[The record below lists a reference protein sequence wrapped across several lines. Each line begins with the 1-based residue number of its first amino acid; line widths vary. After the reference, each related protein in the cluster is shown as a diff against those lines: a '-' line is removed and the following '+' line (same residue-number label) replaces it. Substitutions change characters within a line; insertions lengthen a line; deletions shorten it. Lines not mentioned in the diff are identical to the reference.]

1 MDKTS
6 EEIRHDFPTL
16 DQMVNQAPLA
26 YLDNAATSQRPA
38 PVLKAVEDFYFHDN
52 ANVHRGVHTLAQR
65 VTDRY
70 EQARETVRQFLGAE
84 SPTEI
89 IFTKGCTEAL
99 NLVASS
105 YGMSQIQAGDEI
117 VISIQEHHSNL
128 IPWQQLAIQKG
139 AILKYIDLTD
149 EGEID
154 LTDAQEKITDQ
165 TKLVAINHASNVMGT
180 ITPLKTLV
188 ELAHQKGAVVV
199 ADGAQA
205 VLHESVNVRDLDVD
219 FYAFSGHKMLAP
231 MGIGVLYGKAS
242 LLEKMPPYQYGGEM
256 ISRVQRQESSWAQ
269 APYKF
274 EAGTQNVAGAIG
286 LAAAIDYLNNLGW
299 EWIQQQESE
308 LIQYATQELTKVAG
322 LKLYGPKE
330 AQRRS
335 GVFSFNLG
343 QIHPHD
349 VATAL
354 DMAGVAVRA
363 GHHCAQPLMEYLGV
377 PATVRASFAFY
388 NTKAE
393 VDQLVAGLQATKEF
407 FDHGA

>member
-6 EEIRHDFPTL
+6 EEIRHDFPAL

-38 PVLKAVEDFYFHDN
+38 PVLKTVEDFYFHDN

-65 VTDRY
+65 ATDRY

-205 VLHESVNVRDLDVD
+205 VLHEPVNVRDLDVD
-219 FYAFSGHKMLAP
+219 FYALSGHKMLAP

-286 LAAAIDYLNNLGW
+286 LAAAIVYLNNLSWG
-299 EWIQQQESE
+299 
-308 LIQYATQELTKVAG
+308 
-322 LKLYGPKE
+322 
-330 AQRRS
+330 
-335 GVFSFNLG
+335 
-343 QIHPHD
+343 
-349 VATAL
+349 
-354 DMAGVAVRA
+354 
-363 GHHCAQPLMEYLGV
+363 
-377 PATVRASFAFY
+377 
-388 NTKAE
+388 
-393 VDQLVAGLQATKEF
+393 
-407 FDHGA
+407 

>member
-6 EEIRHDFPTL
+6 EEIRHDFPAL

-38 PVLKAVEDFYFHDN
+38 PVLKTVEDFYFHDN

-65 VTDRY
+65 ATDRY

-205 VLHESVNVRDLDVD
+205 VLHEPVNVRDLDVD
-219 FYAFSGHKMLAP
+219 FYALSGHKMLAP

-286 LAAAIDYLNNLGW
+286 LAAAIVYLNNLSWG
-299 EWIQQQESE
+299 WIQQQESD
-308 LIQYATQELTKVAG
+308 LIQYATQELKKVDG

-363 GHHCAQPLMEYLGV
+363 GHHCAQPLMDYLGV

-393 VDQLVAGLQATKEF
+393 VDQLVTDLQATKEF